1 MDVFLPIAE
10 VSVNIIAILLL
21 SGVVGILSGLFG
33 VGGGFLMT
41 PFLIF
46 LGVPPAYAV
55 ANEANNIL
63 ATSVSGS
70 TTHYLK
76 NTLDYK
82 MGLMIVIGGTIGT
95 ALGIYIFTY
104 FKGIGKIDT
113 VISLAYMYIL
123 AIIGTLMLVESLG
136 EIDRA
141 KRNLIVKKKLHVH
154 YWIHGLP
161 LRMRFPKSKLYES
174 IFTPIIIGLVVGFIA
189 AIMGIGGAFILVPAM
204 IYIIKMPTK
213 LVPGTS
219 LFVTIFITGFVVIA
233 HAVQFKSIDLV
244 LVSFLLFGSI
254 IGLHVGLKISEKLN
268 ALPVITTAADVNKTI
283 VVDLVGRQFGWKIDD
298 ETTVTK
304 ISAHMVNSEPI
315 GVFQQ
320 TGNTKWY
327 KELPKN
333 VTIYDNLEELKK
345 SNSKAHLIISDA
357 IIDDELAQESVIY
370 RPQSLVIGIGLHWDT
385 TKDTIREGIE
395 YCLEK
400 FNLSSKCIAKLVSIK
415 KPEDVQGLI
424 ELGKEMKIPV
434 EYVDREE
441 LSEIITPNPSS
452 TVKAFEGTASVSE
465 AAAIKVS
472 CGELI
477 VEKQKFPPNLTIAIA
492 RKVE

>member
-1 MDVFLPIAE
+1 MEVFLPIAQ
-10 VSVNIIAILLL
+10 VSINAVEILFL
-21 SGVVGILSGLFG
+21 STIVGILSGLFG

-82 MGLMIVIGGTIGT
+82 MGFMIVIGGAIGT
-95 ALGIYIFTY
+95 LLGIYTFSY

-136 EIDRA
+136 EIDNSRKNA
-141 KRNLIVKKKLHVH
+141 LIKKKLHVH

-174 IFTPIIIGLVVGFIA
+174 IFTPIIIGLMVGFIA

-219 LFVTIFITGFVVIA
+219 LFVTIFVSVIVTFL
-233 HAVQFKSIDLV
+233 HAFNYGSIDLV
-244 LVSFLLFGSI
+244 LVLLLVVGSI
-254 IGLHVGLKISEKLN
+254 IGVQSGQKLGEKINSSGLKALLAILLLAVGIAIAYDTFFVEHVEKEVMQVNNDDLN
-268 ALPVITTAADVNKTI
+268 ALSMLVQKFSKEMPVIYSLFSIFFAIALGVSAAFIRRFFSD
-283 VVDLVGRQFGWKIDD
+283 
-298 ETTVTK
+298 
-304 ISAHMVNSEPI
+304 
-315 GVFQQ
+315 
-320 TGNTKWY
+320 
-327 KELPKN
+327 
-333 VTIYDNLEELKK
+333 LKK
-345 SNSKAHLIISDA
+345 KHFSKSA
-357 IIDDELAQESVIY
+357 
-370 RPQSLVIGIGLHWDT
+370 
-385 TKDTIREGIE
+385 
-395 YCLEK
+395 
-400 FNLSSKCIAKLVSIK
+400 
-415 KPEDVQGLI
+415 
-424 ELGKEMKIPV
+424 
-434 EYVDREE
+434 
-441 LSEIITPNPSS
+441 
-452 TVKAFEGTASVSE
+452 
-465 AAAIKVS
+465 
-472 CGELI
+472 
-477 VEKQKFPPNLTIAIA
+477 
-492 RKVE
+492 